1 MNKLL
6 DDKELTIEFSDT
18 IKSIPQKLRKL
29 CIFKEPKKIVLK
41 FKKSEIS
48 TADIIKVFVE
58 KKYNLRDI
66 STKDSDLEDIFI
78 KLLKD

>member
-1 MNKLL
+1 M
-6 DDKELTIEFSDT
+6 FS
-18 IKSIPQKLRKL
+18 
-29 CIFKEPKKIVLK
+29 KEPKKIVLK